1 MASPGSV
8 LSANAVAPS
17 KPRRSP
23 RIVLGLVALAALV
36 AAAIFVL
43 GRGWEGSHTL
53 TASGTPTDRF
63 DRPDSAAGL
72 GVTDD
77 GRTWQTPA
85 GPWSLDGGRAVPLG
99 ANPLPTVWFAIVDA
113 SSTSG
118 VIGVTTTTPQ
128 EGAGL
133 VLRFQDQEN
142 YWSFTASP
150 TTGGAVVRLIVRGVV
165 AREQAIPFAVPEPGS
180 RLEVRF
186 DGNWLDFRFVGM
198 RVAGMYDTT
207 LADATGVG
215 LIAAGGLAISTRFDD
230 FYALAR

>member
-1 MASPGSV
+1 MASPVSV
-8 LSANAVAPS
+8 RSANAVAPAA
-17 KPRRSP
+17 PRSSLRT
-23 RIVLGLVALAALV
+23 VLGVLVAAALV
-36 AAAIFVL
+36 GGAIFVL

-63 DRPDSAAGL
+63 DRPDTMQGL

-85 GPWSLDGGRAVPLG
+85 GPWSLAGGRAVPLG
-99 ANPLPTVWFAIVDA
+99 ANPFPTVWFAIVDA
-113 SSTSG
+113 ASTTG
-118 VIGVTTTTPQ
+118 VIGVTTTMPQ

-150 TTGGAVVRLIVRGVV
+150 ATGGSVVRLVIRGIV

-186 DGNWLDFRFVGM
+186 DGNWLDFRLDGT
-198 RVAGMYDTT
+198 RVAGMYDTR

-215 LIAAGGLAISTRFDD
+215 LLAGGGVAISARFDD